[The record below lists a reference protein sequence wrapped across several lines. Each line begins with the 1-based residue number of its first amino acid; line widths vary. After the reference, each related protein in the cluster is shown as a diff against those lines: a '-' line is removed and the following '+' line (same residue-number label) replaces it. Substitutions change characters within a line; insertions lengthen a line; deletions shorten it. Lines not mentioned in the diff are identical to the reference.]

1 MCEEL
6 IKTVNM
12 AKEKTKL
19 GLLLKDRGL
28 SQRDFQALIYE
39 KTGKYF
45 SASAICNYVNGKH
58 TNLLLENAQI
68 IAKSLDMS
76 LEEFANQIN

>member
-1 MCEEL
+1 MEKV
-6 IKTVNM
+6 KTPL
-12 AKEKTKL
+12 AK
-19 GLLLKDRGL
+19 LLKERGL
-28 SQRDFQALIYE
+28 SQRDFQVLIIE

-58 TNLLLENAQI
+58 TNLLFENAQI

-76 LEEFANQIN
+76 LEEFANKIN

>member
-1 MCEEL
+1 MTKA
-6 IKTVNM
+6 KTPLGIIL
-12 AKEKTKL
+12 KEK
-19 GLLLKDRGL
+19 RL
-28 SQRDFQALIYE
+28 SQRDFQLLIFE

-76 LEEFANQIN
+76 LEELANKIK